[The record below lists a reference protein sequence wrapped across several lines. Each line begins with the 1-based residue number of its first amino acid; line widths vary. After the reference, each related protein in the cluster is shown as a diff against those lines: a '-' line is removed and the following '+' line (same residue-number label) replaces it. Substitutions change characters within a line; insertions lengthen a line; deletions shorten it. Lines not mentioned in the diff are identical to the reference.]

1 MKLSGG
7 FDANASALSAQR
19 LRMDVISSN
28 IANAETT
35 RAKYINGKFVPYS
48 RKMVVMEPTS
58 PNFSEALKNQLNGTS
73 GSSSGSTSGAASPG
87 VKVTQIVEDKT
98 PFKLVYN
105 PSHPD
110 ADENGYVQMP
120 NVDIAKEMIDMISA
134 SRAYEANVTALNSNK
149 AMFAKALEIGK

>member
-7 FDANASALSAQR
+7 FDANASALTAQR

-35 RAKYINGKFVPYS
+35 RAKYVNGKFVPYS
-48 RKMVVMEPTS
+48 RKLVVMEPTS
-58 PNFSEALKNQLNGTS
+58 PNFSEVLSSQLSGSGVSSNSGTS
-73 GSSSGSTSGAASPG
+73 SPG
-87 VKVTQIVEDKT
+87 VKVTQIVEDQT

-120 NVDIAKEMIDMISA
+120 NVDVAKEMIDMISA
-134 SRAYEANVTALNSNK
+134 TRAYEANVTALNSNK